1 MTELLIENLH
11 AEVDGKEILKG
22 VTLAVKSGETHVVM
36 GPNGAGKSTLS
47 NVIMGHPRYVVTS
60 GDIKLDGE
68 SILRMSPDK
77 RARAGIFMS
86 FQYPA
91 EVPGVSIASFLR
103 SAHGAINGKEMP
115 VLEFQKL
122 VKEKTKMLDISGDF
136 IKRGLNEGFS
146 GGEKK
151 KGEILQMAVLSPKIA
166 ILDETD
172 SGLDVDALRVV
183 AEGINKV
190 SSLSG
195 MGVILITHYN
205 RVLKYVRPDFVHIMS
220 GGRIVKSG
228 KRELASL
235 VEEKGYS
242 SPEVA

>member
-1 MTELLIENLH
+1 MKLEIENLH

-22 VTLAVKSGETHVVM
+22 VTLTVKSGEVHAVM

-47 NVIMGHPRYVVTS
+47 NVIMGHPRYRVTS
-60 GDIKLDGE
+60 GDVKLDGA
-68 SILRMSPDK
+68 SILGMSPDK

-86 FQYPA
+86 FQYPV
-91 EVPGVSIASFLR
+91 EVPGVSMASFLR

-115 VLEFQKL
+115 VLDFQKL
-122 VKEKTKMLDISGDF
+122 VKEKTKMLGISDDF

-151 KGEILQMAVLSPKIA
+151 KGEILQLAVLSPKLA

-172 SGLDVDALRVV
+172 SGLDVDALRTV
-183 AEGINKV
+183 AEGINKIADASDV
-190 SSLSG
+190 
-195 MGVILITHYN
+195 GVILITHYN
-205 RVLKYVRPDFVHIMS
+205 RILKYVKPDFVHIMS
-220 GGRIVKSG
+220 GGRTVKSG
-228 KRELASL
+228 KSELAL
-235 VEEKGYS
+235 LIEEKGYS